1 MPDPTPAAE
10 PRRPGPVLAEGT
22 CFSGL
27 VVLHGTARIE
37 GRVEGEV
44 LGADRLRIGER
55 ACVEGRVE
63 AGEVVVAGELVG
75 ELHGV
80 RRVELCST
88 ARVRAAIH
96 TPRLIVADG
105 SILDGACRTGGG
117 LAEPRQAPPRNAPTP

>member
-1 MPDPTPAAE
+1 MPDPAPIAE
-10 PRRPGPVLAEGT
+10 PRRPGPVLGEGME
-22 CFSGL
+22 FSGL

-37 GRVEGEV
+37 GRIHGEV

-55 ACVEGRVE
+55 ASVEGRVE

-75 ELHGV
+75 ELHAR

-96 TPRLIVADG
+96 TPRLMLAEG
-105 SILDGACRTGGG
+105 SILDGPCRTG
-117 LAEPRQAPPRNAPTP
+117 AAVAPGALNFPVAM